1 MFNFLTSLSSTI
13 YLYIIAAL
21 LAMTVLFGGLLY
33 REIGKTSVA
42 ESALDSVVQTNSD
55 LQNLIQTQEK
65 SCELTDKLLAQY
77 QTDKSFE
84 EETKNDKLS
93 SLDKIPSST
102 TVKSNE
108 SNVVNI
114 DGKLPS
120 ELIRLLGEDS
130 VQDTGSKPVHP

>member
-1 MFNFLTSLSSTI
+1 MFSFLSGLSSTI

-21 LAMTVLFGGLLY
+21 LAMTLLFGGLLY
-33 REIGKTSVA
+33 REIGKTSAA
-42 ESALDSVVQTNSD
+42 ESALETVVKTNSD
-55 LQNLIQTQEK
+55 LQNLIKTQEK

-77 QTDKSFE
+77 QTDKSLE

-93 SLDKIPSST
+93 SLDKIPSSP

-130 VQDTGSKPVHP
+130 LQDTGSKPVHP

>member
-1 MFNFLTSLSSTI
+1 MFSFLTSLSSKV
-13 YLYIIAAL
+13 YLYIIASL
-21 LAMTVLFGGLLY
+21 LSMSLLFGGLLY
-33 REIGKTSVA
+33 REIGKTSAA

-55 LQNLIQTQEK
+55 LQNLIETQEK

-77 QTDKSFE
+77 QSEKSGE
-84 EETKNDKLS
+84 EENKNDKLS

-130 VQDTGSKPVHP
+130 LQNAGNKPVHP

>member
-1 MFNFLTSLSSTI
+1 MFSLITSLSSKI

-21 LAMTVLFGGLLY
+21 FTMMALFGGLLY
-33 REIGKTSVA
+33 REIGKTSAA

-77 QTDKSFE
+77 QSEKSSE
-84 EETKNDKLS
+84 EENKNDILS

-130 VQDTGSKPVHP
+130 IQNTRSKLVHP